1 MTTMVSGW
9 CSSGSCPFPKLS
21 SYSSSWEAGAIPGFH
36 MAHAS
41 QPFINMKQHTASV
54 LLAFALAI
62 GILNAAEQ
70 PKAIFPKDSFDFGKV
85 VRGAIVEHEFVL
97 RNDGTAPLQLG
108 KVRMSPPLIVTRM
121 PARVDPGSQASL
133 RFKLDTSNLIGQF
146 DGFVLV
152 AFSDPS
158 IPEARLSVEGAVV
171 ATIEANPRAF
181 FVVVDRDMT
190 QEQSLEIRNHE
201 PEPVRITKVDFPSD
215 RAAIKLETVE
225 EGRRYRLTL
234 TAKGQGVAGKKTEI
248 IQVTTSS
255 PSMPVLKIA
264 ANTYVRER
272 VYTFPESVDLGALP
286 VSVIKKTPDL
296 LKQSAQTLMVY
307 RKGTTDFQVTASTDL
322 PLSLKSE
329 RGPLGDRW
337 QFTITLKDES
347 MKAGPITGA
356 IIIRTNDS
364 EFPQLTVPVS
374 GNILDR

>member
-1 MTTMVSGW
+1 
-9 CSSGSCPFPKLS
+9 
-21 SYSSSWEAGAIPGFH
+21 
-36 MAHAS
+36 
-41 QPFINMKQHTASV
+41 MKQTLAFV

-62 GILNAAEQ
+62 AIVNAAEQ
-70 PKAIFPKDSFDFGKV
+70 PKAIFPQDSFHFGKV

-97 RNDGTAPLQLG
+97 RNDGTATLKLG
-108 KVRMSPPLIVTRM
+108 NVRMSPPLIVTRM
-121 PARVDPGSQASL
+121 PARIEPGSQASL
-133 RFKLDTSNLIGQF
+133 HFKLDTSNLIGQF

-158 IPEARLSVEGAVV
+158 IPDARLSVEGAVV
-171 ATIEANPRAF
+171 ATIEASPRAL

-215 RAAIKLETVE
+215 RATVRLETVE
-225 EGRRYRLTL
+225 DGRRYRLTL
-234 TAKGQGVAGKKTEI
+234 TAKGKGAAGKKAEI
-248 IQVTTSS
+248 IQLTTSS
-255 PSMPVLKIA
+255 QTMPVLKIA

-286 VSVIKKTPDL
+286 LSAIRKMPDL

-307 RKGTTDFQVTASTDL
+307 RKGSHDFQATASTDL

-337 QFTITLKDES
+337 QFTITLKEES
-347 MKAGPITGA
+347 IKAGPISGA
-356 IIIRTNDS
+356 IIIKTNDP